1 MHTRRDLIPN
11 HLRIEE
17 AIVHAQ
23 SQLPIL
29 FGHKHDRRRKGR
41 DIMAKNSGI
50 QHDLRR
56 PLQLRLMMR
65 SSRVAP
71 ASDGL
76 HARLYPLGSHAGVR
90 PQLVDCSSGCSRK
103 KNNQPQSQAAR
114 PPRVRSRP
122 SKPKRPPRPRYRR
135 WSVYVADVR
144 APLLSVCHCL
154 SISPVHVL
162 PDATVLSLS
171 ISSKFPR
178 LTGSLD
184 LLLPSITK
192 CYYSLPLSPFSVS
205 LFYDFPD
212 ATVLSLSVSLLD
224 AIPRRSDAPTTDDT

>member
-76 HARLYPLGSHAGVR
+76 HARLYPLGSHAGIR
-90 PQLVDCSSGCSRK
+90 PSTPRSESSE
-103 KNNQPQSQAAR
+103 QAEASSASTLPALERLRRRCPGPSAEHSLLPFCLAR
-114 PPRVRSRP
+114 PRSPR
-122 SKPKRPPRPRYRR
+122 RYR
-135 WSVYVADVR
+135 
-144 APLLSVCHCL
+144 
-154 SISPVHVL
+154 
-162 PDATVLSLS
+162 
-171 ISSKFPR
+171 
-178 LTGSLD
+178 
-184 LLLPSITK
+184 
-192 CYYSLPLSPFSVS
+192 SLPFN
-205 LFYDFPD
+205 LF
-212 ATVLSLSVSLLD
+212 
-224 AIPRRSDAPTTDDT
+224 

>member
-1 MHTRRDLIPN
+1 MLK
-11 HLRIEE
+11 E
-17 AIVHAQ
+17 
-23 SQLPIL
+23 
-29 FGHKHDRRRKGR
+29 
-41 DIMAKNSGI
+41 
-50 QHDLRR
+50 
-56 PLQLRLMMR
+56 
-65 SSRVAP
+65 
-71 ASDGL
+71 
-76 HARLYPLGSHAGVR
+76 
-90 PQLVDCSSGCSRK
+90 
-103 KNNQPQSQAAR
+103 KNNQPQSKAAG
-114 PPRVRSRP
+114 PPRVRSP

-144 APLLSVCHCL
+144 APLLSIRYCL

-184 LLLPSITK
+184 PTLPSIMK
-192 CYYSLPLSPFSVS
+192 CHYSLPISPFSVSLLDAIFS

>member
-1 MHTRRDLIPN
+1 MPLPGVLGGWMHTRRDVIPN
-11 HLRIEE
+11 HPRIEE

-76 HARLYPLGSHAGVR
+76 HARLYPLGSPAGVR

-103 KNNQPQSQAAR
+103 KEQSAAVQSSSSTPRSESSEQAEASSASTLPALERLRRRCPGPSAEHSLLPFCLAR
-114 PPRVRSRP
+114 PRSPR
-122 SKPKRPPRPRYRR
+122 RYR
-135 WSVYVADVR
+135 
-144 APLLSVCHCL
+144 
-154 SISPVHVL
+154 
-162 PDATVLSLS
+162 
-171 ISSKFPR
+171 
-178 LTGSLD
+178 
-184 LLLPSITK
+184 
-192 CYYSLPLSPFSVS
+192 SLPFN
-205 LFYDFPD
+205 LF
-212 ATVLSLSVSLLD
+212 
-224 AIPRRSDAPTTDDT
+224 